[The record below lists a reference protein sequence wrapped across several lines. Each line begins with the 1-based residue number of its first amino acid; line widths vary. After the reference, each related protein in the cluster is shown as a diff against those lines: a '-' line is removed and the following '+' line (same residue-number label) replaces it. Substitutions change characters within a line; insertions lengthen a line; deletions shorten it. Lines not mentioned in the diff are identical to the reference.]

1 MTIDRRDAVVLLARL
16 ARPLA
21 LCVVLTLPAL
31 VLRATGAH
39 PSAVLSLV
47 LFGAAVVAASFVLA
61 WAAEAAQVDI
71 SGGLAI
77 AILAVIAVLPEY
89 AVDLYFAHKAGSD
102 PSYVAFAAAN
112 MTGSNRLLLGLGWS
126 LVVLIGLVIAR
137 RRTGRTV
144 RELVLESGYRV
155 ELGFLAIASLVA
167 FTIPATGRISLLLGF
182 ALLGFFVFYL
192 WRVSQAEAEEPDL
205 VGPAATIGALPQRPR
220 RVLVVVL
227 FVFAALV
234 IVASAEPFAQGLIAT
249 GRQLGIDEFLLVQ
262 WLAPLASEAPE
273 FIVAILFAVRGKAGD
288 AIGTLISSKVNQWTL
303 LVGSLPVAY
312 LIGGGGAG
320 GLALDSR
327 QVEEFLLTATQA
339 LLGVAALLALRFP
352 RWAAMTL
359 LGLFAVQFALPGQ
372 TARYVLSGIYLVIA
386 LVALVRNREH
396 ILPTLAAPFRRHT
409 GAGRPVTTPTDSD
422 SHPGDGD
429 RYADEGRVMATR

>member
-1 MTIDRRDAVVLLARL
+1 MTTDRRDAVVLLARL
-16 ARPLA
+16 VRPLA
-21 LCVVLTLPAL
+21 VCLALTLPAL
-31 VLRATGAH
+31 TLRATGTH
-39 PSAVLSLV
+39 PAAVLSLV

-112 MTGSNRLLLGLGWS
+112 MTGSNRMLLGLGWS
-126 LVVLIGLVIAR
+126 LVVLVGLVIAG

-144 RELVLESGYRV
+144 RELVLDSGYRA

-167 FTIPATGRISLLLGF
+167 FTIPATGQISLLLGF

-205 VGPAATIGALPQRPR
+205 VGPAATIGSLPQRPR

-227 FVFAALV
+227 FAFAALV

-273 FIVAILFAVRGKAGD
+273 FIVAILFAVRGNAGA

-303 LVGSLPVAY
+303 LVGSLPIAY
-312 LIGGGGAG
+312 LVGGGGTG

-352 RWAAMTL
+352 RWAAWTL

-372 TARYVLSGIYLVIA
+372 TARYVLSGIYLAIA
-386 LVALVRNREH
+386 LVALVRNRGH

-409 GAGRPVTTPTDSD
+409 GAVRAPSAPRSM
-422 SHPGDGD
+422 PP
-429 RYADEGRVMATR
+429 REGRASADLASVGRSR

>member
-1 MTIDRRDAVVLLARL
+1 MLLVRL
-16 ARPLA
+16 VRPLA
-21 LCVVLTLPAL
+21 VCLALTLPAL
-31 VLRATGAH
+31 TLRATGTH
-39 PSAVLSLV
+39 PAAVLSLV

-126 LVVLIGLVIAR
+126 LVVLVGLVIAG

-144 RELVLESGYRV
+144 RELVLDSGYRV
-155 ELGFLAIASLVA
+155 ELGFLAVASLVA
-167 FTIPATGRISLLLGF
+167 FTIPATGQISLLLGF

-205 VGPAATIGALPQRPR
+205 VGPAATIGSLPQRPR

-227 FVFAALV
+227 FAFAAVV

-249 GRQLGIDEFLLVQ
+249 GRQLGVDDFLLVQ

-303 LVGSLPVAY
+303 LVGSLPIAY
-312 LIGGGGAG
+312 LAGGGGTG

-352 RWAAMTL
+352 RWAAWTL

-372 TARYVLSGIYLVIA
+372 TARYVLSGIYLAIA
-386 LVALVRNREH
+386 LVALVRNRGH
-396 ILPTLAAPFRRHT
+396 ILPTLAAPFRRHS
-409 GAGRPVTTPTDSD
+409 GAVPALSAPRSMPPRAGRAS
-422 SHPGDGD
+422 
-429 RYADEGRVMATR
+429 ADLASVGRSR